1 MEEQK
6 IIEKVTKPTDWCS
19 PITVVMKTSPA
30 SLIMGRELRTTLPTL
45 EKNLQNQEINPDLVR
60 EKDVHNKSR
69 YEYYYNRRH
78 SARTMPVLS
87 PEDKVRIRTDHDKSW
102 SDEKATV
109 LQNMSCPRSY
119 NVQSPDSRV
128 LRRNRKH
135 LQLVPPDT
143 NGIPVRN
150 RQNQN
155 NSVVNQDNSVV
166 NQDNSVVDQN
176 HNNLVITEPVQAV
189 QPVRDEHNQLI
200 TENSQN
206 VSHSGQTVTRS
217 GRVVRPRNIL
227 NL

>member
-1 MEEQK
+1 M
-6 IIEKVTKPTDWCS
+6 PF
-19 PITVVMKTSPA
+19 
-30 SLIMGRELRTTLPTL
+30 LR
-45 EKNLQNQEINPDLVR
+45 
-60 EKDVHNKSR
+60 
-69 YEYYYNRRH
+69 
-78 SARTMPVLS
+78 

-119 NVQSPDSRV
+119 NVQSPDGRV
-128 LRRNRKH
+128 LRRNHKH

-150 RQNQN
+150 RQN
-155 NSVVNQDNSVV
+155 NSVV

-176 HNNLVITEPVQAV
+176 HNNLVINEPVQAV
-189 QPVRDEHNQLI
+189 QPVRDEHNQII
-200 TENSQN
+200 TENSEN